1 MAWDFISKNRRL
13 SCWNYLSPTW
23 LVEISLSRFQLQI
36 WFNAVNCIIGR
47 QRMHIDRWYKL
58 KFSGVLG
65 SQRTPINSSIFW
77 LKTAHYNPHENYTRI
92 SVANWCCL
100 LQWATPHILYERN
113 PAWFERPRIN
123 WLCTHTPQRENINLG
138 SLHAGTMQTIPLNYS
153 VMTYDPKTLEM
164 FSHLPV

>member
-1 MAWDFISKNRRL
+1 MAWDFISKAFLLELFIANL
-13 SCWNYLSPTW
+13 TCQN
-23 LVEISLSRFQLQI
+23 ISVQISIANLIQCCQL
-36 WFNAVNCIIGR
+36 CHR
-47 QRMHIDRWYKL
+47 KRMHIDRWYKL
-58 KFSGVLG
+58 QFSGALG

-113 PAWFERPRIN
+113 SAWFERPRIN